1 MIVFYFIFIAML
13 IAYAWLIN
21 YYHGSWSGI
30 PELKLT
36 GSRSTKVSVI
46 ISLRNESTNIASL
59 VASLHQQDYPRS
71 NTEII
76 MIDDHSTDDTYR
88 LLTEHTEP
96 GYFKVLRLSE
106 LIDTANANGSFKKLA
121 ISKAIE
127 NAGGEMIV
135 TTDADCTFGHSWLTE
150 LVDCYETRDAAFIAA
165 PVVFKSKNSFLS
177 VFQNLDF
184 ITLQGITGAS
194 VFRKFHTMCN
204 GANLAYSKKAFQEV
218 NGFEGIDHI
227 PSGDDM
233 MLMYKIYLRHPDN
246 VYYLKNPGAIVTTE
260 PAKSWKE
267 FLNQRIRWSSKAVHY
282 DDKRIYRVL
291 LLVYALNVSFLV
303 VAIASFWKLN
313 FFLFFLLSLTAKVLI
328 EFPFVNNIAMFFGQQ
343 RLMKYF
349 PLMQPFHILYTIVA
363 GWLGK
368 FGSYEWK
375 GRKIVNNGKRIQ
387 GT

>member
-1 MIVFYFIFIAML
+1 M
-13 IAYAWLIN
+13 
-21 YYHGSWSGI
+21 
-30 PELKLT
+30 
-36 GSRSTKVSVI
+36 
-46 ISLRNESTNIASL
+46 
-59 VASLHQQDYPRS
+59 
-71 NTEII
+71 
-76 MIDDHSTDDTYR
+76 
-88 LLTEHTEP
+88 
-96 GYFKVLRLSE
+96 
-106 LIDTANANGSFKKLA
+106 
-121 ISKAIE
+121 
-127 NAGGEMIV
+127 
-135 TTDADCTFGHSWLTE
+135 
-150 LVDCYETRDAAFIAA
+150 
-165 PVVFKSKNSFLS
+165 FKSKNSFLS
-177 VFQNLDF
+177 VFQSLDF

-204 GANLAYSKKAFQEV
+204 GANLAYSKKAFREV

-233 MLMYKIYLRHPDN
+233 MLMYKIYQRHPDN
-246 VYYLKNPGAIVTTE
+246 VFYLKNPGAIVTTE

-387 GT
+387 AT